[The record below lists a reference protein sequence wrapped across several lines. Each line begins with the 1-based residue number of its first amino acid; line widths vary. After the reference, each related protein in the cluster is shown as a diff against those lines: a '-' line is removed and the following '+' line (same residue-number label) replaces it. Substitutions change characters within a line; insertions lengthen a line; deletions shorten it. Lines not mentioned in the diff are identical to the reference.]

1 MALQRRIHNDARVRS
16 VHVQKRDRHLEL
28 EVLENTTEVFKLP
41 EEMTGNSEPQYLLL
55 IILYSIYS
63 YVYTRCITIYSTVQ
77 YIPVYIVNYVD
88 IARIFYFKNNAD
100 TDRQDTMDSTP

>member
-63 YVYTRCITIYSTVQ
+63 YVYTRCITIYTTV
-77 YIPVYIVNYVD
+77 YTGIVDYVD